1 MLTSYILHEKRR
13 KTIKNLHFENGYSF
27 DAVTSG
33 YQMTSIL
40 YNSRSLGLFSNLEGT
55 AKMDIYSDACQH
67 YNDSLSLLELFTS
80 AFLEQLYPNIPTT
93 EDFVSKFNESQF
105 QLLDSIDI
113 TTLSTT
119 ELLFQFFRMEAL
131 SIYIDSSLYNLILEK
146 ILYSPKILGA
156 LTAILK
162 FINITDHTWILSR
175 DLLEN
180 VSEHTDKT
188 ETLLFC
194 LSQYLRLQYHLLQN
208 PWIIEYHLLSQRNLF
223 KKLVMLHL
231 YGGTLIS
238 RSKSLEKYFI
248 DQSLELGVRN
258 VQEDSLN
265 QVMSNVD
272 AFFRYYSR
280 ENLKEY
286 SLFKQVVAIL
296 LRSPKVI
303 KDGIIIENPFMTIKL
318 LVLKIN
324 PKRWRVTIIP
334 AQGRAPYWI
343 SLQKFLVNQ
352 NKGQD
357 QTQDQDQYQE
367 DQFQSIDLNI
377 DINIDRD
384 QDIDIEKDQEKKYRN
399 LYKKKDQN
407 TDQRYEVI
415 LSIDKHA
422 TSRAFPPCFTHS
434 MDAYLNYLVNETLW
448 NISQDLKAINPR
460 WIINWTTN
468 HDNASVGRKNFLLLK
483 EIQKDQYKK
492 VYNYDYMKTI
502 YGNITNEK
510 DLKELKDIV
519 YKKGSENAL
528 SGEFINENML
538 KYG

>member
-1 MLTSYILHEKRR
+1 
-13 KTIKNLHFENGYSF
+13 
-27 DAVTSG
+27 
-33 YQMTSIL
+33 
-40 YNSRSLGLFSNLEGT
+40 
-55 AKMDIYSDACQH
+55 
-67 YNDSLSLLELFTS
+67 
-80 AFLEQLYPNIPTT
+80 
-93 EDFVSKFNESQF
+93 
-105 QLLDSIDI
+105 
-113 TTLSTT
+113 
-119 ELLFQFFRMEAL
+119 
-131 SIYIDSSLYNLILEK
+131 
-146 ILYSPKILGA
+146 
-156 LTAILK
+156 
-162 FINITDHTWILSR
+162 
-175 DLLEN
+175 
-180 VSEHTDKT
+180 
-188 ETLLFC
+188 
-194 LSQYLRLQYHLLQN
+194 
-208 PWIIEYHLLSQRNLF
+208 
-223 KKLVMLHL
+223 
-231 YGGTLIS
+231 
-238 RSKSLEKYFI
+238 
-248 DQSLELGVRN
+248 
-258 VQEDSLN
+258 
-265 QVMSNVD
+265 
-272 AFFRYYSR
+272 
-280 ENLKEY
+280 
-286 SLFKQVVAIL
+286 
-296 LRSPKVI
+296 
-303 KDGIIIENPFMTIKL
+303 MTIKL

-343 SLQKFLVNQ
+343 SLQKFLVNK

-357 QTQDQDQYQE
+357 QTQDQDQYQEDQE